1 MVFQEKQ
8 TVTFTHYFKQ
18 TNSFYEFILCPA
30 SQKHTLDVF
39 AVDITARKDAENT
52 LREINK
58 KLEMTLGI
66 ARIIPWRWDLKEG
79 LIYCEAQKILDHMN
93 FTKEKNSTVQVDIIK
108 ASEYFRK
115 IHPEDFERMHHV
127 HENLISGKLQHIKEE
142 YRIITEV
149 EGRKITDWMETNAVI
164 DQRDKNGYPI
174 SLVGS
179 LLLIT
184 ERKRQEEAL
193 IRAREKAQESDR
205 LKSAF
210 LANMSHEIRTPLNAI
225 VGFSSLLTA
234 TENETE
240 RKAYLEQFNRRT
252 HVLGRIVSAI
262 TLVLLVGAPFLIG
275 TFLGAMPD
283 MGAVAKGFLSVGLVW
298 TVSSVAEF
306 LIYTPML
313 GAGGGYLA
321 FITGNLINMKIPC
334 AVNARDIVGTKTGT
348 AENEI
353 ISTLSIATS
362 SLVTI
367 VVLALGVA
375 LLVPLQPVLQS
386 PVLQPAFANVV
397 PALFGAMAYQY
408 FRKNVQV
415 AVAPLVVMSLLFM
428 LVPSLTSST
437 SFMIIP
443 SGALAIGIA
452 YSMYRKQKKEA
463 DVK

>member
-1 MVFQEKQ
+1 M
-8 TVTFTHYFKQ
+8 
-18 TNSFYEFILCPA
+18 
-30 SQKHTLDVF
+30 
-39 AVDITARKDAENT
+39 
-52 LREINK
+52 
-58 KLEMTLGI
+58 
-66 ARIIPWRWDLKEG
+66 
-79 LIYCEAQKILDHMN
+79 
-93 FTKEKNSTVQVDIIK
+93 
-108 ASEYFRK
+108 
-115 IHPEDFERMHHV
+115 
-127 HENLISGKLQHIKEE
+127 
-142 YRIITEV
+142 
-149 EGRKITDWMETNAVI
+149 
-164 DQRDKNGYPI
+164 
-174 SLVGS
+174 
-179 LLLIT
+179 
-184 ERKRQEEAL
+184 
-193 IRAREKAQESDR
+193 
-205 LKSAF
+205 
-210 LANMSHEIRTPLNAI
+210 
-225 VGFSSLLTA
+225 
-234 TENETE
+234 NETE

-443 SGALAIGIA
+443 SGALTIGIA

>member
-1 MVFQEKQ
+1 M
-8 TVTFTHYFKQ
+8 
-18 TNSFYEFILCPA
+18 
-30 SQKHTLDVF
+30 
-39 AVDITARKDAENT
+39 
-52 LREINK
+52 
-58 KLEMTLGI
+58 
-66 ARIIPWRWDLKEG
+66 
-79 LIYCEAQKILDHMN
+79 
-93 FTKEKNSTVQVDIIK
+93 
-108 ASEYFRK
+108 
-115 IHPEDFERMHHV
+115 
-127 HENLISGKLQHIKEE
+127 
-142 YRIITEV
+142 
-149 EGRKITDWMETNAVI
+149 
-164 DQRDKNGYPI
+164 
-174 SLVGS
+174 
-179 LLLIT
+179 
-184 ERKRQEEAL
+184 
-193 IRAREKAQESDR
+193 
-205 LKSAF
+205 
-210 LANMSHEIRTPLNAI
+210 
-225 VGFSSLLTA
+225 
-234 TENETE
+234 NETE

-428 LVPSLTSST
+428 LVPSLTGST

-463 DVK
+463 DVQ